1 MNMNL
6 NTNEILTTTEYD
18 MFRKISNRKIT
29 ENPKLEEELLSE
41 GQRQPILVNEKNG
54 SYRWA
59 TSSLLLEKT

>member
-29 ENPKLEEELLSE
+29 ENPKLE
-41 GQRQPILVNEKNG
+41 
-54 SYRWA
+54 
-59 TSSLLLEKT
+59 

>member
-41 GQRQPILVNEKNG
+41 GQRQPILVNEKWKLSTGNIVFI
-54 SYRWA
+54 
-59 TSSLLLEKT
+59 T